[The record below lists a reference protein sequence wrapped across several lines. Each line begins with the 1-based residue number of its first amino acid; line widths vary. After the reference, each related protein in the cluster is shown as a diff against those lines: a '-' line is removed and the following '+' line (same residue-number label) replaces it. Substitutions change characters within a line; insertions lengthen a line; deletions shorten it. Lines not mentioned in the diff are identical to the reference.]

1 MKCPKCNFEN
11 PGDTSFCGKC
21 AAPLHHEKEI
31 SPPPTATLTT
41 SINQLTTGS
50 TFAQRYQVIEELGK
64 GGMGKVYKVLDTELN
79 EKVALKLIK
88 PEIASDEKTI
98 ERFRNELK
106 MARKI
111 SHKNICR
118 MYHLSKAEETHYIT
132 MEFIDGEDLK
142 SFIRRSGQI
151 TVGKSISIAK
161 QVCEGLA
168 EAHRLGVIHRDLK
181 PQNIMIDSDGNGR
194 IMDFGIARSLNAEGM
209 TGAGVLIGTPEYM
222 SPEQVDGKE
231 AGKRSDIYSFGI
243 IMYEMVTG
251 TLPFEGETPIS
262 IAVKHKTHT
271 PKAPKEINPQ
281 ISEDL
286 NTLILKCLKKEKEKR
301 YQSVEELLADLT
313 DMEKGLPTTERV
325 VPKRKPITSKEITVT
340 FGLKRLIL
348 PAAILIALA
357 VIIVAVLQFFP
368 KKDAYLPLSDK
379 LSLAV
384 LYFENNTGDE
394 SLNHFRKAITDLLIT
409 DLAQS
414 KYIRVLSGARLFNIL
429 DQLGQLDAES
439 YSSDVLNEVAARGGV
454 DKVVLGSY
462 TKAGDTFRISV
473 TLQDAR
479 TAELSGT
486 ESVEGTGEESIFPM
500 VDELTMKIKKIFEIS
515 EEKIAADLDEEV
527 GKITTSSIEA
537 FKYYSDGRRLHLQG
551 NPEESISIMQKA
563 IEIDPE
569 FAMAYR
575 SIAMS
580 HSNIGRKEEKRSNL
594 ERAYELSGR
603 VSEREHYLIQAEYFR
618 LDERTWDKSREA
630 YESLL
635 ELYPDDRIAN
645 LNFGI
650 LNASL
655 ERYDEALE
663 LYEANSR
670 INPEGYMSYW
680 NMSETYMAMGLY
692 DKAHEVLDR
701 YLQIIPD
708 DFRFHHKH
716 AKVYLYEGNY
726 DQALAK
732 LDKMFSLNQEFKAG
746 SNIYKG
752 IIFLLRGELIEAEQ
766 EFKKLPESVGDRR
779 KLLAAL
785 ALLKGQ
791 FKEVE
796 RLLKEEPVM
805 SQPLE
810 RFYLRT
816 GRPDEALFEFKKR
829 IINRRDPH
837 SSYVQTLDLHFK
849 GMAYLLMNSIKDAVG
864 TAEEI
869 KELIKNSVFKKNIR
883 FYYHLRG
890 MIEFEKK
897 KYSRAVKFLTKARD
911 MLYSPSEGS
920 PEYHALF
927 AFFLGQAYYEAGKM
941 EKAQKEYERIISLV
955 LGRIGDGDFYA
966 RSLYMLGKIFQEKG
980 QKLKA
985 REYYDRFLQLWK
997 DADPGF
1003 PEVEDAKKRLAEI
1016 TNLP

>member
-1 MKCPKCNFEN
+1 MICPKCNFEN

-21 AAPLHHEKEI
+21 AAPLHQEKEI

-41 SINQLTTGS
+41 SIKQLTTGS

-64 GGMGKVYKVLDTELN
+64 GGMGKVYKVLDTELD

-194 IMDFGIARSLNAEGM
+194 IMDFGIARSLQAEGV

-231 AGKRSDIYSFGI
+231 AGKHSDIYSFGV

-251 TLPFEGETPIS
+251 TLPFEGETPLS
-262 IAVKHKTHT
+262 VALKHKTHT
-271 PKAPKEINPQ
+271 PKSPKEVNPQ

-313 DMEKGLPTTERV
+313 DMEKGLPTTERI

-348 PAAILIALA
+348 PAALLIALA
-357 VIIVAVLQFFP
+357 VIIVAVLRFFP
-368 KKDAYLPLSDK
+368 RKDAVLPLSDK
-379 LSLAV
+379 PSLAV

-394 SLNHFRKAITDLLIT
+394 SLNHFRKAIADLLIT

-429 DQLGQLDAES
+429 SQLDQLDAES

-486 ESVEGTGEESIFPM
+486 ETVEGRGEESIFPM

-515 EEKIAADLDEEV
+515 EEKIATDLDEEV
-527 GKITTSSIEA
+527 GKITTSSLEA
-537 FKYYSDGRRLHLQG
+537 FNYYSEGRRLHLLG
-551 NPEESISIMQKA
+551 NHEESISIMQKA

-575 SIAMS
+575 SIAVSYNNMK
-580 HSNIGRKEEKRSNL
+580 RPEEKRNNL

-603 VSEREHYLIQAEYFR
+603 VSERERYLIQAEYFR
-618 LDERTWDKSREA
+618 ADESTWDKSREA

-650 LNASL
+650 LYASL

-670 INPEGYMSYW
+670 IDPEGYMSYW

-701 YLQIIPD
+701 YLQINPD
-708 DFRFHHKH
+708 DFRFHQKH
-716 AKVYLYEGNY
+716 VIVYFYEGNY

-732 LDKMFSLNQEFKAG
+732 LDKMLSLNPDFKTG
-746 SNIYKG
+746 YNIYKG

-766 EFKKLPESVGDRR
+766 EFKKLPEPVVTRR
-779 KLLAAL
+779 QLLAAL

-791 FKEVE
+791 YKEAE
-796 RLLKEEPVM
+796 RLLKQEPVM
-805 SQPLE
+805 SQTLE
-810 RFYLRT
+810 RFYLRS
-816 GRPDEALFEFKKR
+816 GRPEEALNEFEKR
-829 IINRRDPH
+829 MTTERDSN

-849 GMAYLLMNSIKDAVG
+849 GMAYLFMNSIKDALG
-864 TAEEI
+864 TAKEL
-869 KELIKNSVFKKNIR
+869 KELIKNSVYKKNIR
-883 FYYHLRG
+883 FYYHLMG

-897 KYSRAVKFLTKARD
+897 KYSRAVKFLTKARK

-920 PEYHALF
+920 PEVHSLF
-927 AFFLGQAYYEAGKM
+927 AFSLGQAYYEAGKM
-941 EKAQKEYERIISLV
+941 DKAQKEYETLISLA
-955 LGRIGDGDFYA
+955 LGRIGDGNFYA
-966 RSLYMLGKIFQEKG
+966 KSLYMLGKIFQEKG

-985 REYYDRFLQLWK
+985 REYYNRFLQLWK

-1003 PEVEDAKKRLAEI
+1003 PEVEDAQKRLAEI
-1016 TNLP
+1016 TNL